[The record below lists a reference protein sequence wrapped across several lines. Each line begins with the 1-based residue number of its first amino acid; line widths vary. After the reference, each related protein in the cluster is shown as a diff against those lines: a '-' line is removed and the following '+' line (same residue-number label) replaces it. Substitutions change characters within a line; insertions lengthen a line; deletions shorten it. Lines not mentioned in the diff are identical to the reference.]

1 MSGLYFFMLKLSQ
14 VVNYMKAPLILKENW
29 EFNRLYRRGKSYV
42 SQSLVIYA
50 LKNKN
55 NNLRYGITTGKKIGN
70 AVKRSR
76 SRRIIRA
83 AFSQIYPSLKK
94 GYDFIFVARTKTP
107 YLKSTDVLKDMKKLF
122 LKAGLMEIKE
132 NEKNAD

>member
-1 MSGLYFFMLKLSQ
+1 
-14 VVNYMKAPLILKENW
+14 MKAPLTLKENW
-29 EFNRLYRRGKSYV
+29 DFSRLYRRGKSYV
-42 SQSLVIYA
+42 APSLVIYA
-50 LKNKN
+50 LKNKT

-83 AFSQIYPSLKK
+83 AFSQIYPSLKT

-107 YLKSTDVLKDMKKLF
+107 YLKSTDIQKDMEKLF
-122 LKAGLMEIKE
+122 LKAGLLETKE
-132 NEKNAD
+132 NEKITD

>member
-1 MSGLYFFMLKLSQ
+1 MSE
-14 VVNYMKAPLILKENW
+14 IITIKENRD
-29 EFNRLYRRGKSYV
+29 FGRLYRRGKSYV
-42 SQSLVIYA
+42 SPVLVTYI

-83 AFSQIYPSLKK
+83 AFRSVSKDLAS
-94 GYDFIFVARTKTP
+94 GYDIIFVARSKTP
-107 YLKSTDVLKDMKKLF
+107 FVKSTDIEKSMTEHF
-122 LKAGLMEIKE
+122 IKAGLLVENKE
-132 NEKNAD
+132 WKSFL